1 MSDSI
6 IGAPLSK
13 DVHDQILLRQE
24 KARSP
29 QRDNNT
35 LFFLNSNNAWVKL
48 SSGADTIPEEGD
60 FAGDPTL
67 AKDNILGFTQNKAGI
82 GSLYRETTSRGYRPV
97 PGIKEVNIK
106 SKGTYGALRETD
118 VSFVVWSLEDLD
130 TFELV
135 YLRPGFSMLL
145 EWGHTSYFN
154 NAGEF
159 RIASSTINDFFTKY
173 AATGDESTQQ
183 IVQQKI
189 QKLREE
195 SSYNYDA
202 LFGYVKNFSWSFRKD
217 GGYDCTIS
225 IASAGSLIEGLR
237 ADIGI
242 QNIPS
247 EILDRRSIEELK
259 DSVKSPFHF
268 IFEQLEKKRVPSLA
282 GTVGTRVSQQVLKF
296 NSNPQISKFFDK
308 LKIYDFTYLYGRN
321 VKDMSSFLPTNRG
334 VYWMHLSMVFDII
347 NTFFTLRNA
356 KGKTVELY
364 SGTQDTDKTGPYGI
378 TSKYVTSVYHFSL
391 DPFRVHLPRPPVAPE
406 IAKNYYGVNKNLGRI
421 PSTAPGFTSGT
432 GASSSGRVDESFSN
446 IFGPPRGERDD
457 ILNITISSI
466 VLKELFDRNLEEPDS
481 QNRDLKSI
489 LDSLATIL
497 NDNLGDVNEF
507 AFHYDETRNLFIL
520 VDRKNT
526 PTQTAS
532 TQFPT
537 ISLTGLSSLVSNINL
552 SSKLSNRVG
561 TQIAIAAQGAGDNY
575 QENISEILKWNEGV
589 ADRHTVGGTYNVGDI
604 TAPTNTAGEE
614 YARKLNWLQLSADAY
629 GYNGTNE
636 AYDPLVFNELKPY
649 HRIYMS
655 DYVLG
660 TRIVEG
666 QAEKGIIPVELS
678 FTMMG
683 VSGID
688 IAESFKI
695 DRGILP
701 SRYYGR
707 FGFIITGLEHQIG
720 AVWRTTLRTQFYIL
734 EPPSEETKTRVAARL
749 NPPLPVGGY
758 VNIFTGGARPGGG
771 GSGGSTPAPARFN
784 GATPNADYLRTV
796 LTSLGY
802 LDKGRLSEGGD
813 LVYGMSR
820 YAAGL
825 FKRIKAAY
833 PNAVVTTSGGWDLWH
848 MTLPQFSRHKVGR
861 AVDFVVTPSDNA
873 TLDGIVEII
882 RTFMW
887 TTNLQASYIDEYR
900 FPSPHSTG
908 VHFHISWM
916 VEGDRVESVDYARI
930 KKKGAAPLTFHP
942 DYYIS

>member
-1 MSDSI
+1 MADSI

-13 DVHDQILLRQE
+13 DVHDQILIRQQ

-67 AKDNILGFTQNKAGI
+67 AKENMLGFTQNKAGI
-82 GSLYRETTSRGYRPV
+82 GSLYKETASRGYRPV
-97 PGIKEVNIK
+97 PGIREVSIK
-106 SKGTYGALRETD
+106 SKGTYGTLRETD

-130 TFELV
+130 TLELV

-145 EWGHTSYFN
+145 EWGHTCYFN

-159 RIASSTINDFFTKY
+159 RTASSTINDFFTKY
-173 AATGDESTQQ
+173 TSTGDKSTQQ
-183 IVQQKI
+183 IVQEKI

-225 IASAGSLIEGLR
+225 IASVGSLIEGLR
-237 ADIGI
+237 ADIGL
-242 QNIPS
+242 QNIPGIA
-247 EILDRRSIEELK
+247 ELLDRSSIDELK
-259 DSVKSPFHF
+259 DTLKSPFHF
-268 IFEQLEKKRVPSLA
+268 IFEQLTEKGVLGLSGA
-282 GTVGTRVSQQVLKF
+282 VGKRVSQQVLKF
-296 NSNPQISKFFDK
+296 DSRPQISQFFNK
-308 LKIYDFTYLYGRN
+308 LKIYDFTYVYGRS
-321 VKDMSSFLPTNRG
+321 VAETTFAGLTLWTQP

-347 NTFFTLRNA
+347 NTFFTLRN
-356 KGKTVELY
+356 KNGKTVELY
-364 SGTQDTDKTGPYGI
+364 SGVQDTVKTGPYQIASKYI
-378 TSKYVTSVYHFSL
+378 TSKYHFSL
-391 DPFRVHLPRPPVAPE
+391 DPFRVHLPLAPE
-406 IAKNYYGVNKNLGRI
+406 IPSGITDLPADVQKYLGKI
-421 PSTAPGFTSGT
+421 PSSSDIIVQGISG
-432 GASSSGRVDESFSN
+432 GSFSN

-457 ILNITISSI
+457 ILNITVSSI

-481 QNRDLKSI
+481 QNRDLKSLLDNLASI
-489 LDSLATIL
+489 LT
-497 NDNLGDVNEF
+497 DNLGGINEF
-507 AFHYDETRNLFIL
+507 AFHFDETRSLFIL

-526 PTQTAS
+526 PTEKTV
-532 TQFPT
+532 TQFPVIT
-537 ISLTGLSSLVSNINL
+537 LTGLNSLVDNISL

-561 TQIAIAAQGAGDNY
+561 TQIAIAAQGSSDNY
-575 QENISEILKWNEGV
+575 QENVSEILKWNEGV
-589 ADRHTVGGTYNVGDI
+589 VDRHGVGGTYDVGDS
-604 TAPTNTAGEE
+604 TTSADPAGEQ
-614 YARKLNWLQLSADAY
+614 YARKRKWLELAANAY
-629 GYNGTNE
+629 EWNGSGETYSP
-636 AYDPLVFNELKPY
+636 ATFAELKAY
-649 HRIYMS
+649 HRIYTA
-655 DYVLG
+655 DYALEVQQLVG
-660 TRIVEG
+660 E
-666 QAEKGIIPVELS
+666 AEKGIIPVELS
-678 FTMMG
+678 FTMLG
-683 VSGID
+683 ISGID
-688 IAESFKI
+688 IAEAFKI

-701 SRYYGR
+701 SKYYGR
-707 FGFIITGLEHQIG
+707 FGFIITGLEHEIG
-720 AVWRTTLRTQFYIL
+720 TRWRTTLRTQFYIL
-734 EPPSEETKTRVAARL
+734 EPPSEERKAQIKARL
-749 NPPLPVGGY
+749 NPAKPAGY

-771 GSGGSTPAPARFN
+771 GNTGGRTPAPARFN

-796 LTSLGY
+796 LASLGY

-833 PNAVVTTSGGWDLWH
+833 PNAVITTSGGWDLWH

-861 AVDFVVTPSDNA
+861 AVDFVVTPSDTA

-916 VEGDRVESVDYARI
+916 VEGDRIESRDYFSI
-930 KKKGAAPLTFHP
+930 KKKGPAPLTFHP